1 VNRAAFWPPGH
12 CPNCGIN
19 CYANR
24 MELRSVFMLAC
35 LLAAAPA
42 VAQEAEAYRWVD
54 EDGVVHY
61 SDRPREGAEPIVLPT
76 PNVATT
82 RRVQRPSAAQDG
94 DDGAAE
100 EPQTGYTSIEILSPA
115 AEETLWNI
123 EGVLNVSVA
132 LQPGLQPGHQV
143 RAYFD
148 GQMQPVS
155 GTSFQVQEVWRGVHN
170 IQVEVVDATGK
181 VMIRSQPSRFYV
193 QQNTV
198 AF

>member
-1 VNRAAFWPPGH
+1 
-12 CPNCGIN
+12 
-19 CYANR
+19 
-24 MELRSVFMLAC
+24 MELRSFFIFSC
-35 LLAAAPA
+35 LLAAAA
-42 VAQEAEAYRWVD
+42 AGAQEAYRWVD

-61 SDRPREGAEPIVLPT
+61 SDRPREGAEAIVLPA

-82 RRVQRPSAAQDG
+82 RRVPRPAAA
-94 DDGAAE
+94 AAE
-100 EPQTGYTSIEILSPA
+100 EEQDEEPATGYTSINIVSPA

-132 LQPGLQPGHQV
+132 LQPALRPGHQV

-148 GQMQPVS
+148 GEMRPVS
-155 GTSFQVQEVWRGVHN
+155 GTSFQLQEVWRGVHN
-170 IQVEVVDATGK
+170 LQVEVVDETGR
-181 VMIRSQPSRFYV
+181 VMIRTQPNRFYV

>member
-1 VNRAAFWPPGH
+1 MG
-12 CPNCGIN
+12 
-19 CYANR
+19 
-24 MELRSVFMLAC
+24 LRSVFTLLC
-35 LLAAAPA
+35 LLAAAA
-42 VAQEAEAYRWVD
+42 AAAQEAYRWVD

-61 SDRPREGAEPIVLPT
+61 SDRPREGAEAIVLPD

-82 RRVQRPSAAQDG
+82 RRVPGPAAESQPDEE
-94 DDGAAE
+94 DDGE
-100 EPQTGYTSIEILSPA
+100 QQTGYSSIDIVSPK

-132 LQPGLQPGHQV
+132 LEPGLQPGHQV

-148 GQMQPVS
+148 GEMQPVS
-155 GTSFQVQEVWRGVHN
+155 GTSFQLQEVWRGVHN